1 MMLEGA
7 FRLKEMK
14 ISRFISLG
22 GLLISLTVLFQS
34 APVLLPTIG
43 LALSP
48 LSTLPIAL
56 ASAFNISLGITVLFS
71 SALILITVSPQEAII
86 LLFTTGLLGILMGTL
101 IYRKGIIVS
110 ILSCTIMLSIGM
122 AILTYIVGIPAFG
135 DLTGAL
141 SLPFTLLIFFIF
153 SLVYVSIWNMFFRKF
168 GNRLIKF
175 VKKN

>member
-1 MMLEGA
+1 
-7 FRLKEMK
+7 MK

-34 APVLLPTIG
+34 APVFLPSIG

-48 LSTLPIAL
+48 FSTLPIAL
-56 ASAFNISLGITVLFS
+56 ASVLNVSLGITVLFS
-71 SALILITVSPQEAII
+71 SSLILITVSPQEAII
-86 LLFTTGLLGILMGTL
+86 LTFTTGLLGILMGTL

-110 ILSCTIMLSIGM
+110 ILSSTIMLSVGI

-141 SLPFTLLIFFIF
+141 SLPFTLFIFLIFSF
-153 SLVYVSIWNMFFRKF
+153 VYVSIWNMFFRKF
-168 GNRLIKF
+168 GNKVIKF
-175 VKKN
+175 AKKH